1 MKLLHLFC
9 RQTGTRPIHVTIPKR
24 YVYFWEVANFLS
36 SQKGVDIESIDCL
49 DLSYSTFNLT
59 KKIILE
65 KPQVLVCLV
74 RIENIY
80 QTLKF
85 LEHIKKLDN
94 NIKVI
99 VYGDVVNLINCFFR
113 EIESID
119 AVVED
124 GDWELAI
131 MSYLDYLDGKNSAA
145 TGVFMRDSGESLPGQ
160 YFQGG
165 DWCFPDVNSIPD
177 SFYTANND
185 GRNQITITIA
195 RGCPYNCKFCL
206 SVCTFGSK
214 DRRKGVNSVL
224 DFLEENKD
232 RFDSF
237 KLFAPSFNA
246 NSKWVYDLCKGIERR
261 KLKVAWCA
269 TSRIDLLDN
278 EEMVAL
284 MAKAGCYKISVGI
297 ETINLSAKFLNKEF
311 PREQIIRVSQYFK
324 NHGMTLKGLIMLGVP
339 GQTKEDIVDLF
350 SLLRDNN
357 IKIRPTSFSPLDKLA
372 EGNLPLEEI
381 QKYDKFT
388 FYDGGIKGIS
398 RKQYFNLLID
408 PDNFLE
414 ILKD

>member
-24 YVYFWEVANFLS
+24 YVYFWEVASFLS
-36 SQKGVDIESIDCL
+36 QQKGVEIESIDCL
-49 DLSYSTFNLT
+49 DLSFSTFNLT

-65 KPQVLVCLV
+65 KPDVLVCLV

-80 QTLKF
+80 QTLK
-85 LEHIKKLDN
+85 LLAHIKTLDS

-99 VYGDVVNLINCFFR
+99 VYGDVVNLIGDFFKK
-113 EIESID
+113 IESID

-131 MSYLDYLDGKNSAA
+131 MSYVDYLDSKNSIPA
-145 TGVFMRDSGESLPGQ
+145 GVFVKDLRESLPGN
-160 YFQGG
+160 YFPGG
-165 DWCFPDVNSIPD
+165 NWSFPDVNMIPD
-177 SFYTANND
+177 SFYAANNE

-214 DRRKGVNSVL
+214 DRRKDVNVVL
-224 DFLEENKD
+224 DFLEKHQT

-237 KLFAPSFNA
+237 KLFAPSFNV
-246 NSKWVYDLCKGIERR
+246 NSKWVYDLCAGIEDR

-269 TSRIDLLDN
+269 TSRIDLLDD
-278 EEMVAL
+278 EEIVKA
-284 MAKAGCYKISVGI
+284 MARAGCYKISVGI
-297 ETINLSAKFLNKEF
+297 ETINRSAKFLNKEF
-311 PREQIIRVSQYFK
+311 PREQIIRVAKYFK
-324 NHGMTLKGLIMLGVP
+324 ENSMTLKGLIMLGVP
-339 GQTKEDIVDLF
+339 GQTRQDIIDLF
-350 SLLRDNN
+350 SLLRDNG
-357 IKIRPTSFSPLDKLA
+357 IKIRPTSFSPLDKLT
-372 EGNLPLEEI
+372 EGNLSLEEI

-388 FYDGGIKGIS
+388 FYDTGIENVS

>member
-24 YVYFWEVANFLS
+24 YVYFWEIASFLS
-36 SQKGVDIESIDCL
+36 QQKGIEIESIDGL
-49 DLSYSTFNLT
+49 DLSFSTFNLT

-65 KPQVLVCLV
+65 KPDVLVCLV

-80 QTLKF
+80 QTLK
-85 LEHIKKLDN
+85 LLAHIKKFDS

-99 VYGDVVNLINCFFR
+99 VYGDVVNLLGDFFR
-113 EIESID
+113 KVESVD
-119 AVVED
+119 AIVED

-131 MSYLDYLDGKNSAA
+131 MSYINYLDGKNSSAA
-145 TGVFMRDSGESLPGQ
+145 GVFIKDSGESLPGE
-160 YFQGG
+160 YFPGG
-165 DWCFPDVNSIPD
+165 DWHFPDVKTIPD
-177 SFYTANND
+177 SFYAANND
-185 GRNQITITIA
+185 GRNQVTITVA

-214 DRRKGVNSVL
+214 DRRKDVNSVL
-224 DFLEENKD
+224 DFLEKYQD

-246 NSKWVYDLCKGIERR
+246 NSEWVHDLCVGIENR
-261 KLKVAWCA
+261 KLKVSWCA

-278 EEMVAL
+278 EEVIKD
-284 MAKAGCYKISVGI
+284 MARAGCYKISVGI
-297 ETINLSAKFLNKEF
+297 ETINRSAKFLNKEF
-311 PREQIIRVSQYFK
+311 PREQIVRVAKYFK
-324 NHGMTLKGLIMLGVP
+324 ENGVTLKGLIMLGVP
-339 GQTKEDIVDLF
+339 GQTREDIIDLF
-350 SLLRDNN
+350 SLLRDNG

-372 EGNLPLEEI
+372 DSSLSVEEI

-388 FYDGGIKGIS
+388 FYDTGIEGVS

-414 ILKD
+414 ILNN